1 MIPIPVLDLLQETP
15 PAGGAPQTA
24 PSTGTPDAPAPAPEP
39 MGGLSLM
46 IPMLGVFAIFYFV
59 MIGPERKQR
68 KKREE
73 MLKQIKKGDKVMTT
87 GGMFGTVAAVADDS
101 ITLLV
106 ADGVRLKFTRAAIQ
120 SVEEP
125 SVDAG
130 DKPAESKKG

>member
-15 PAGGAPQTA
+15 PTGAAPQTA
-24 PSTGTPDAPAPAPEP
+24 PSTGAPPPGAPAAEP
-39 MGGLSLM
+39 MGNLNLLV
-46 IPMLGVFAIFYFV
+46 PKLGIYAIFYFV

-73 MLKQIKKGDKVMTT
+73 MLKLVKKGDKVMTT

-125 SVDAG
+125 SADAG